1 MYNHVMPKMS
11 AATSQK
17 LLALN
22 TTFYEDNAKSF
33 SLTRYAIQPG
43 VRGLLPQML
52 KAKAILDLGCGNG
65 NLALSLDKANF
76 MGSYF
81 GVDNSQGLIDDAIA
95 TREQSVNHKTNYQF
109 QVVDLAKTPWQIAS
123 DQHLFDIIVSYATL
137 HHIPGL
143 SFQQAF
149 FYQDSNLLDS
159 NGTFILSCWQPLN
172 SPRLTKR
179 VLSWQTLDIDPN
191 ELSDGDLLLDW
202 RADEQSET
210 HNLRYVHQF
219 TPDKLKSLGEATGLI
234 LKETFY
240 SDGKEGNLGLYQI
253 WQKP

>member
-22 TTFYEDNAKSF
+22 IAFYEDNAKSF
-33 SLTRYAIQPG
+33 SSTRYAIQPG
-43 VRGLLPQML
+43 VRGLLPQMII
-52 KAKAILDLGCGNG
+52 AKTILDLGCGNG
-65 NLALSLDKANF
+65 NLALALDKVGF
-76 MGSYF
+76 TGTYL
-81 GVDNSQGLIDDAIA
+81 GVDNSQGLIESAIA
-95 TREQSVNHKTNYQF
+95 TKEININQKKHYQF
-109 QVVDLAKTPWQIAS
+109 QVIDLGITPWQIAS
-123 DQHLFDIIVSYATL
+123 DQHHFDMVVSYATL

-143 SFQQAF
+143 SLQKAF
-149 FYQDSNLLDS
+149 FDQVSNSLKPE
-159 NGTFILSCWQPLN
+159 GTLVLSCWQPLN

-210 HNLRYVHQF
+210 QNLRYVHQF